1 MGGFGKDPIPG
12 WGPTEPEKEP
22 APALRPETAHLRALN
37 GPCAGRE
44 FPLNALRLI
53 LGRNDPPLLTVDID
67 LTDCEMGS
75 PPKISRRHAEIRWAD
90 DALQIVDLGSLN
102 GTWID
107 NTRLPPSEPT
117 SLAVGSRLRLANLEF
132 EVAA

>member
-12 WGPTEPEKEP
+12 WGPTEPETPESG
-22 APALRPETAHLRALN
+22 LCPETARLRILN
-37 GPCAGRE
+37 GPCSGRE
-44 FPLNALRLI
+44 IPLNVLRLT

-67 LTDCEMGS
+67 LTDCEFGS

-102 GTWID
+102 GTWIGD
-107 NTRLPPSEPT
+107 TRLPPSEPAP
-117 SLAVGSRLRLANLEF
+117 LEIGSRIKLANVEF
-132 EVAA
+132 EVVEN